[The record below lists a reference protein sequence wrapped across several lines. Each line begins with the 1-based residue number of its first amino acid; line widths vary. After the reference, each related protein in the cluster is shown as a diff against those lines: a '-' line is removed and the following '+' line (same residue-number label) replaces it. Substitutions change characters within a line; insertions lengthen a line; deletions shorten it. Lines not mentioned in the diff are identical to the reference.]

1 MAGTARRAATATIV
15 VIAIVAVALALWK
28 LKVMI
33 ALLLL
38 GFIIAAAMRP
48 GIEWLHRRRVPR
60 SVGLALHY
68 LVLAG
73 VIALLLWL
81 VVPRAITQT
90 TAAIGSVPTSSK
102 ELKHEAAKST
112 GIKHEVLV
120 GIQKRLQK
128 LPSGGQLVHPAI
140 TITLKAFEIL
150 IGIFLTFAV
159 AAYWIFERSRTV
171 DLVVSLLP
179 RHKRRVV
186 RDTWDLIDLKL
197 GAYVRGSLVLVAFV
211 ATSLSIAFWIIG
223 LPYWLLVGIFAGLVE
238 MVPIIGPLSAGALAV
253 GVGLTVSWHTAL
265 AAGVAV
271 FVLRMAQD
279 YLIVPRVMG
288 HVVGL
293 SPLLV
298 LVSVTAIGLLL
309 GGFYVLLATPV
320 TAVVATLVDV
330 FVRNKD
336 PAHQE
341 VPAVLFPAKDAE
353 G

>member
-28 LKVMI
+28 LRIMI

-60 SVGLALHY
+60 GAGLALHY

-73 VIALLLWL
+73 LVALLLWL

-90 TAAIGSVPTSSK
+90 TTAIGSVPTSSK
-102 ELKHEAAKST
+102 ELKHEAANST
-112 GIKHEVLV
+112 GIKHELLL

-128 LPSGGQLVHPAI
+128 LPSGSQLVHPAI
-140 TITLKAFEIL
+140 TVTLKAFEIL

-159 AAYWIFERSRTV
+159 AAYWIFERSRAI
-171 DLVVSLLP
+171 DLVVSILP
-179 RHKRRVV
+179 RHRRRVV

-211 ATSLSIAFWIIG
+211 ATALSIAFWIIG

-238 MVPIIGPLSAGALAV
+238 MIPIIGPLSAGALAV

-265 AAGVAV
+265 AAGIAV

-330 FVRNKD
+330 IVRNKD
-336 PAHQE
+336 PAHE
-341 VPAVLFPAKDAE
+341 EIPTVLFPAKDAE

>member
-15 VIAIVAVALALWK
+15 VVAIVAVALALWK
-28 LKVMI
+28 LKVML
-33 ALLLL
+33 AALLL
-38 GFIIAAAMRP
+38 GFIVAAAMRP

-60 SVGLALHY
+60 GAGVALHY

-73 VIALLLWL
+73 FVALLLWL

-90 TAAIGSVPTSSK
+90 TAAIGAVPTSSK
-102 ELKHEAAKST
+102 ELNREAAKST
-112 GIKHEVLV
+112 GIKHEILV
-120 GIQKRLQK
+120 GIQKRLRK
-128 LPSGGQLVHPAI
+128 LPSGSQLVHPAI

-150 IGIFLTFAV
+150 IGIFFTFAV
-159 AAYWIFERSRTV
+159 GAYWIFERSRAV

-179 RHKRRVV
+179 RHRRRVV

-197 GAYVRGSLVLVAFV
+197 GAYVRGSLLLVAFV
-211 ATSLSIAFWIIG
+211 ATVLSVTFWIIG
-223 LPYWLLVGIFAGLVE
+223 LPYWLLVGIFAGIVE
-238 MVPIIGPLSAGALAV
+238 MVPVIGPLSAGALAV

-265 AAGVAV
+265 AAGIAV

-309 GGFYVLLATPV
+309 GGFYVLLATPI

-330 FVRNKD
+330 TVRNKD